1 MHDYRA
7 LYEFRFNDMSD
18 RYYPANLARRDQ
30 PAPPIVK
37 TTSDQTNT
45 LENSG
50 TAPMVSD
57 TFPLAVEPLSFDKAS
72 LSAYPYHW

>member
-1 MHDYRA
+1 MGWTDYA
-7 LYEFRFNDMSD
+7 
-18 RYYPANLARRDQ
+18 ANLALRNQ

-37 TTSDQTNT
+37 ASSDQMIT